1 LNSSN
6 THTEITNS
14 LAVVNRVAP
23 YGGNAAQDSLD
34 FVIAMSNFGQDVSV
48 FFVADGVF
56 QLLKEQNPSVI
67 PRKHFTKGFAAL
79 HFYDIENIYV
89 CEKSLSD
96 RNLSLDKL
104 SVKVEL
110 LAADAFYALLDKHQ
124 HVVTF

>member
-1 LNSSN
+1 MNTSNSHPEN
-6 THTEITNS
+6 TNG

-23 YGGNAAQDSLD
+23 YGGNTGQDSLD
-34 FVIAMSNFGQDVSV
+34 FVIAMSNFDQEVSV

-56 QLLKEQNPSVI
+56 QLLKEQVPTAI

-89 CEKSLSD
+89 CEKSLRE
-96 RNLSLDKL
+96 RNLNQDDLT
-104 SVKVEL
+104 VQVEL
-110 LAADAFYALLDKHQ
+110 LAPETFYAVLDKHQ

>member
-1 LNSSN
+1 M
-6 THTEITNS
+6 
-14 LAVVNRVAP
+14 VNRVAP
-23 YGGNAAQDSLD
+23 YGGNTAQDSLD
-34 FVIAMSNFGQDVSV
+34 FVIAMSNSGQEVSV
-48 FFVADGVF
+48 FFVDDGVF
-56 QLLKEQNPSVI
+56 QLLKEQAPTAI

-104 SVKVEL
+104 TVQVEL
-110 LAADAFYALLDKHQ
+110 LAPETFYALLDKHQ